1 MEQAFGTD
9 LDDVRVHT
17 GSEGASLAQSQSASA
32 VAWGNHIALAPGK
45 YRPGDIFGD
54 LLLAHEV
61 AHTIEQRRAT
71 NGSGA
76 GSLSES
82 ASEQAADTA
91 AVGVIG
97 REQGGRSTAPPSI
110 PRGGLSLRRCG
121 GRKKR
126 VEEALKG
133 ERAWTT
139 ELARD
144 AFDEYRDMDGS
155 ERQDLF
161 RRYFSRGALQS
172 MLRALA
178 PSDRAEYNAE
188 IQDILRRAQRTGVLE
203 AAQAAGI
210 ASEAGLAQTQA
221 DFMVARNE
229 ELARRNRPVEAPP
242 PTREEVAAQ
251 QRTQV
256 SQTSIP
262 PTSTGLSAADE
273 REWTRRADAAVP
285 RLVEYA
291 RRTHPGLGLTAAHIV
306 VAVRRV
312 HDRGQHVLAF
322 GEDSG
327 GRHVA
332 VVGRTFAE
340 LVEANPA
347 YALDTIVHEVFGHTE
362 YGPYGQPGSEYGL
375 VLYDLAAARMPGY
388 TRPAT
393 GTQARR
399 SEIDAYAY
407 QETEIYSLLRQLPYN
422 VPLAPEHAGLH
433 GHPEP
438 ERWITAR
445 IGIMKRQWEARAAKA
460 LLRGMVVRFRMDPRL
475 TRTAIEAFERAIR
488 ANYTGAEA
496 ANAEEILK

>member
-9 LDDVRVHT
+9 LDDVRLHT
-17 GSEGASLAQSQSASA
+17 GSEGASLAQSQSSSA
-32 VAWGNHIALAPGK
+32 VTWGNHIALAPGK
-45 YRPGDIFGD
+45 YRPGDVFAD
-54 LLLAHEV
+54 MLLAHEV
-61 AHTIEQRRAT
+61 AHTIEQRRSRD
-71 NGSGA
+71 GSA
-76 GSLSES
+76 GGNLSES
-82 ASEQAADTA
+82 ASEDAADTA
-91 AVGVIG
+91 AVHAVG
-97 REQGGRSTAPPSI
+97 RQQGAPSPAPAI
-110 PRGGLSLRRCG
+110 PHGSLSLRRCG

-126 VEEALKG
+126 LEEALKG
-133 ERAWTT
+133 ESVWTAS
-139 ELARD
+139 LARE
-144 AFDEYRDMDGS
+144 AFEEYRDMDAS

-161 RRYFSRGALQS
+161 SRYFSRGALHS
-172 MLRALA
+172 MLRALSA
-178 PSDRAEYNAE
+178 ADRATYNEE
-188 IQDILRRAQRTGVLE
+188 IQDILRRAQRAGVLG

-210 ASEAGLAQTQA
+210 ASEAALAQTQA
-221 DFMVARNE
+221 GFMVARNE
-229 ELARRNRPVEAPP
+229 ELARRNRPADAPP
-242 PTREEVAAQ
+242 PTREEVATQ

-256 SQTSIP
+256 SQTSIEP
-262 PTSTGLSAADE
+262 RSTPLSAEDE
-273 REWTRRADAAVP
+273 REWTRRANAAVP

-312 HDRGQHVLAF
+312 HLRGQTVLAF

-340 LVEANPA
+340 LVEADPA

-362 YGPYGQPGSEYGL
+362 YGPYGQAGSEYGL

-422 VPLAPEHAGLH
+422 VPLAPQHAGLH

-438 ERWITAR
+438 EQWVTGRVAR
-445 IGIMKRQWEARAAKA
+445 IKRQWEPRVARA

-475 TRTAIEAFERAIR
+475 TQRAVEAFERAIR
-488 ANYTGAEA
+488 ANYTGADA
-496 ANAEEILK
+496 AIADEILR